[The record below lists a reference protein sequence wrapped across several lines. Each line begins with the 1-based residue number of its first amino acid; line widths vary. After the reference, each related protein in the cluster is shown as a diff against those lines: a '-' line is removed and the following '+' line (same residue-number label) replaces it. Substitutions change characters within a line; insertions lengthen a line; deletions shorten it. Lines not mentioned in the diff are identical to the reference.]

1 MNLKEGKGFAFDY
14 INDYGA
20 VFICGTM
27 KDAACAEEMKKA
39 AEKYKDVKDLF
50 DKIETDTP
58 CGAQC
63 DKGYLFFIPSAC
75 SNPALTTESMIK
87 EALGILG
94 EIGIHNVVV
103 KTFDGDKKLTETK
116 EILNRIAEKRESLA
130 DVLLLSE

>member
-1 MNLKEGKGFAFDY
+1 MNLKESKGFAFDY

-27 KDAACAEEMKKA
+27 KDSACAEEMKKA
-39 AEKYKDVKDLF
+39 SEKYKDVKDLF

-63 DKGYLFFIPSAC
+63 DKGYLFYIPTNSPNF
-75 SNPALTTESMIK
+75 SVESMLK
-87 EALGILG
+87 EATGILS
-94 EIGIHNVVV
+94 EVGIHNLVV
-103 KTFDGDKKLTETK
+103 KVFVESYKDVVKKALES
-116 EILNRIAEKRESLA
+116 RESLN

>member
-39 AEKYKDVKDLF
+39 SEKYKDVQDLF

-63 DKGYLFFIPSAC
+63 DKGYLFFIPSTCA
-75 SNPALTTESMIK
+75 NPALTTESMIN

-103 KTFDGDKKLTETK
+103 KSFGGEAKLAEVK
-116 EILNRIAEKRESLA
+116 ESLNKVAERRESLA